1 VVSSPDSGATW
12 ILDTSGLGG
21 GEPSTIY
28 FDQASDRVFVSK
40 GYPSYGLYYKDA
52 DDADWTRVSS
62 GTIGTNSGTQVIYL
76 TTKGSKMLAAG
87 YNKFFESADGGV
99 TWTLV
104 TASGYP
110 ANTNVAFAS
119 PPFIVIGS
127 DLYMGAEGLRKSSDD
142 GATWTRVDAG
152 FNTFFGSPFV
162 TTLMYDG
169 TTLYAPVRSGDGHE
183 IYTTTNLGTSWDS
196 IGKTESWTTSIVKHN
211 GALFVAQ
218 FGQDTIYKQGSINTG
233 IHETAT
239 LNIGLFPNPA
249 HTQLTIIAETN
260 DLSAAV
266 ADLGGRIVLTNS
278 RIING
283 KLDVSSLAP
292 GIYVL
297 SLTENTSGA
306 VSSRRLVIAR

>member
-1 VVSSPDSGATW
+1 
-12 ILDTSGLGG
+12 
-21 GEPSTIY
+21 
-28 FDQASDRVFVSK
+28 
-40 GYPSYGLYYKDA
+40 
-52 DDADWTRVSS
+52 
-62 GTIGTNSGTQVIYL
+62 
-76 TTKGSKMLAAG
+76 
-87 YNKFFESADGGV
+87 
-99 TWTLV
+99 
-104 TASGYP
+104 
-110 ANTNVAFAS
+110 
-119 PPFIVIGS
+119 
-127 DLYMGAEGLRKSSDD
+127 
-142 GATWTRVDAG
+142 
-152 FNTFFGSPFV
+152 
-162 TTLMYDG
+162 MYDG